1 MRGEPGRS
9 APAAPLWY
17 FSLNKLPEGGGNLD
31 IAEELLKGNRL
42 ALSRAITAIE
52 NEYDEATE
60 IMRQIYPHT
69 GHAYVLGIT
78 GPPGA
83 GKSTLTDKIA
93 REYREQGKT
102 VGIIAVDPTSPF
114 TGGAILGDR
123 IRMNGLTLDE
133 GVFIRS
139 MGTRGSLGGL
149 SHKTAD
155 AVKAMDAFGKDII
168 IVETVGVGQSEVDI
182 VKAADTTVV
191 VLIPGMGDDIQAIKA
206 GILEIGDLYCINK
219 SDIDGADKLVRE
231 INMMLDLDSFMTDWR
246 PPITKVI
253 ANQNEG
259 IKELLGTVEKHRTYI
274 EGNGQLAQ
282 RRTKRTRD
290 EMLDILNSDVG
301 SYIKNKIVDSG
312 RLDTY
317 VEKIKQ
323 HETDPY
329 TVVGQV
335 VKEMLK

>member
-1 MRGEPGRS
+1 M
-9 APAAPLWY
+9 
-17 FSLNKLPEGGGNLD
+17 D
-31 IAEELLKGNRL
+31 IAAELLQGNRL

-60 IMRQIYPHT
+60 IMTKIYPHT

-93 REYREQGKT
+93 RAYRAQGKT

-123 IRMNGLTLDE
+123 IRMNGLTLDS

-155 AVKAMDAFGKDII
+155 AVKAMDAFGKDLI

-182 VKAADTTVV
+182 VKAADTTMV

-219 SDIDGADKLVRE
+219 SDLDGADKLVRE
-231 INMMLDLDSFMTDWR
+231 INMMLDLDTFMTDWR
-246 PPITKVI
+246 PPITKVV
-253 ANQNEG
+253 ASQNEG
-259 IKELLGTVEKHRTYI
+259 IEELIGTVEKHRAYI
-274 EGNGQLAQ
+274 EGNGELAR

-290 EMLDILNSDVG
+290 EMLDILSSNIG
-301 SYIKNKIVDSG
+301 KYIKSKIVDSG
-312 RLDTY
+312 RLDNY
-317 VEKIKQ
+317 VESIKR

-329 TVVGQV
+329 TVIGEVMA
-335 VKEMLK
+335 EMLK

>member
-1 MRGEPGRS
+1 MRGEPGRP

-274 EGNGQLAQ
+274 EGNGQLVQ

-335 VKEMLK
+335 MKEMLK